1 MAVAV
6 WITGVATAHAALPV
20 AIAGR
25 TRPAA
30 PPAPA
35 AARLAGHLRRTG
47 PWTPGGYESAPT
59 NGRHYS
65 AVVVSSSSMAGRAVS
80 CAGRRTTSATIAPSV
95 VIRAAAGL
103 S

>member
-1 MAVAV
+1 MALRMSRRMAVAV

-25 TRPAA
+25 TRP
-30 PPAPA
+30 
-35 AARLAGHLRRTG
+35 AGHLRRTG

-80 CAGRRTTSATIAPSV
+80 CAGRRTTSATLAPSV